1 MAMSMSAAVT
11 SSSGSSRVA
20 FRVIAAS
27 VLALALLAGSGA
39 PARADSLVGF
49 SAGYF
54 ALRSAD
60 ARSENDVLWR
70 NLDFLAFDL
79 QDFNHAI
86 IGGEYLVGIGDY
98 IEAGAGVAYYQR
110 TVPSIYRDFVDR
122 DGSEIEQDL
131 KLRVVPFT
139 ATVRFFPAS
148 RRGGVQPYLG
158 AGVGVLA
165 WRYSESGE
173 FIDFR
178 DRSIFRATFKDQ
190 GSTAVPVLLGGVRV
204 AVGDTVLVGGE
215 FRWQEG
221 EATLDPSQRFA
232 GDTIDLGGYTTLFV
246 VHVRF

>member
-1 MAMSMSAAVT
+1 MSTSAAVPFP
-11 SSSGSSRVA
+11 SRA
-20 FRVIAAS
+20 PAR
-27 VLALALLAGSGA
+27 ALLAPALAIAFVAACHA

-54 ALRSAD
+54 ALKSAD
-60 ARSENDVLWR
+60 SRGENDVLWR

-79 QDFNHAI
+79 EDFNHAI
-86 IGGEYLVGIGDY
+86 VGGEYLFGIGDH
-98 IEAGAGVAYYQR
+98 IEAGAGVGYYQR

-148 RRGGVQPYLG
+148 RRGMVQPYLG

-173 FIDFR
+173 FIDFT

-190 GSTAVPVLLGGVRV
+190 GSTAVPVLLAGVRV
-204 AVGDTVLVGGE
+204 AVGDAFLVGGE
-215 FRWQEG
+215 FRWQDG
-221 EATLDPSQRFA
+221 EASLDRSQQFA
-232 GDTIDLGGYTTLFV
+232 GDTIDLGGYATLLV

>member
-1 MAMSMSAAVT
+1 MCMSAAVRN
-11 SSSGSSRVA
+11 S
-20 FRVIAAS
+20 FRAAVRALVVPGLVIAFVAAS
-27 VLALALLAGSGA
+27 DA

-54 ALRSAD
+54 ALKSAD
-60 ARSENDVLWR
+60 GRSENDVLWR

-79 QDFNHAI
+79 QDFNHVI
-86 IGGEYLVGIGDY
+86 VGGEYLVGIGDH
-98 IEAGAGVAYYQR
+98 IEAGAGVGYYQR
-110 TVPSIYRDFVDR
+110 TVPSLYRDFVDR

-148 RRGGVQPYLG
+148 RRGAVQPYLG

-204 AVGDTVLVGGE
+204 AVGDVFLVGGE
-215 FRWQEG
+215 FRWQDG
-221 EATLDPSQRFA
+221 EATLDRSQEFA
-232 GDTIDLGGYTTLFV
+232 GDTIDLGGYSTLFV

>member
-1 MAMSMSAAVT
+1 MSMPAAV
-11 SSSGSSRVA
+11 SRSSRVP
-20 FRVIAAS
+20 VPVLVAA
-27 VLALALLAGSGA
+27 ALALSFLAGAPA

-54 ALRSAD
+54 ALKSAD
-60 ARSENDVLWR
+60 GRSENDVLWR

-79 QDFNHAI
+79 EDFNHATV
-86 IGGEYLVGIGDY
+86 GGEYLAGIGDY
-98 IEAGAGVAYYQR
+98 IEAGAGVGYYQR

-148 RRGGVQPYLG
+148 RRGSVQPYLG
-158 AGVGVLA
+158 AGIGLLA

-190 GSTAVPVLLGGVRV
+190 GTAAVPVLLGGLRV
-204 AVGDTVLVGGE
+204 PVGDVFLVGGE
-215 FRWQEG
+215 FRWHDG
-221 EATLDPSQRFA
+221 EATLEASQEFA
-232 GDTIDLGGYTTLFV
+232 GDTIDLGGYSAVFV
-246 VHVRF
+246 LHVRF